1 MNFLTAPHIWWE
13 CELEVPNL
21 TKYQI
26 DCRTPWVDCCPQ
38 ELVGHSMFELC
49 SLNLLICRE
58 VLGRPGKARQGL
70 QEMHVDPGLIAAH
83 GKSAVVGWYQHI
95 AKGSESLSE
104 DSLPSFTLKPLQLHM
119 AYMVNVLVASLW
131 LSFMCPKKDAS
142 SLQAFSIFHAAVC
155 RHLLDF
161 FLYLEVG
168 RVNADGVSWHRDEG
182 IRNHHR
188 NPSFNH
194 HHRVWIPAAQRRS
207 LHQCLDPPKWQQ
219 FHLFSLL
226 QRTHRFHKPIQ
237 PGSGHVWS
245 NGTRGDE
252 SLRKGIQRHLQL
264 RRSFSECEVNV
275 RRVATTSRITP
286 GYYSTTLLQRAVTKR
301 YKKHLLLQASS
312 LSSA

>member
-1 MNFLTAPHIWWE
+1 MARVQSLADINTLLRAVKVSAKTPCPRSLSNHFNCIWHIW
-13 CELEVPNL
+13 C
-21 TKYQI
+21 T
-26 DCRTPWVDCCPQ
+26 
-38 ELVGHSMFELC
+38 F
-49 SLNLLICRE
+49 LL
-58 VLGRPGKARQGL
+58 
-70 QEMHVDPGLIAAH
+70 
-83 GKSAVVGWYQHI
+83 
-95 AKGSESLSE
+95 
-104 DSLPSFTLKPLQLHM
+104 LPFGFPSCVQ
-119 AYMVNVLVASLW
+119 
-131 LSFMCPKKDAS
+131 KKTHPVCKR
-142 SLQAFSIFHAAVC
+142 FSIFHAAVC